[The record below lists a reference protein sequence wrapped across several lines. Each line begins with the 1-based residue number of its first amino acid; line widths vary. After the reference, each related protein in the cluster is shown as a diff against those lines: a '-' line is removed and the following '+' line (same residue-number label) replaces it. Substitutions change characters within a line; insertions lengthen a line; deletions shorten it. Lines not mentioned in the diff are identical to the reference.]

1 MSRRRAR
8 TAGPEISGQ
17 AVPSGEVVQSGQAVA
32 TGQVE
37 AVLRRLEYA
46 VRNKLDG
53 LLLGSYLGLVPGP
66 GSEPGESRQYYPGDD
81 VRRMDWPVTA
91 RTTTPHVRQTV
102 ADRELETWLVV
113 DLSPS
118 LDFGTVNMEKRELVY
133 AAATA
138 VTHLTAKAGNRIG
151 AIVTTGEQLTR
162 IPAVAGTNHAR
173 YLMRKLV
180 GTPRAAEGRR
190 GDLALALEQVRRPP
204 RRRGMVVVI
213 SDFLGDQDWER
224 PLRGLGDRHELLG
237 IEVLDPRELE
247 LPAAGLVT
255 FVDPETGE
263 QLEVQTSDA
272 QLRQRYA
279 EAAAQ
284 QRGEIASMLRRAGA
298 DHLRL
303 RTDSDWLSDIVRFVL
318 TRRRGVAVRPP
329 SRAGMIGVH

>member
-1 MSRRRAR
+1 MRRKAASDDRDRPAR
-8 TAGPEISGQ
+8 SGPVPGGEQPASPGQAVLPSQPASSGQ
-17 AVPSGEVVQSGQAVA
+17 AVVPAQA
-32 TGQVE
+32 E

-91 RTTTPHVRQTV
+91 RTMTPHVRQTV

-118 LDFGTVNMEKRELVY
+118 LDFGTVAMEKRELVF

-151 AIVTTGEQLTR
+151 AIITTGERITR
-162 IPAVAGTNHAR
+162 VPAVAGTNHAR
-173 YLMRKLV
+173 YLMRKLAA
-180 GTPRAAEGRR
+180 TPKATEGRR

-224 PLRGLGDRHELLG
+224 PLRGLGDRHEL
-237 IEVLDPRELE
+237 
-247 LPAAGLVT
+247 PAAGLVT

-263 QLEVQTSDA
+263 QLEEQTSSA

-279 EAAAQ
+279 AAAAE
-284 QRGEIASMLRRAGA
+284 QRAQIAS
-298 DHLRL
+298 
-303 RTDSDWLSDIVRFVL
+303 
-318 TRRRGVAVRPP
+318 
-329 SRAGMIGVH
+329 

>member
-1 MSRRRAR
+1 MTQPDVPHAA
-8 TAGPEISGQ
+8 TAGGQ
-17 AVPSGEVVQSGQAVA
+17 APARLGGTAAPAE
-32 TGQVE
+32 VE
-37 AVLRRLEYA
+37 AVLRRLEYT

-66 GSEPGESRQYYPGDD
+66 GSDPGESRQYYPGDD

-118 LDFGTVNMEKRELVY
+118 LDFGTVRTEKRDLVL

-138 VTHLTAKAGNRIG
+138 VSHLTAKAGNRIG
-151 AIVTTGEQLTR
+151 AVITNGERTVR
-162 IPAVAGTNHAR
+162 VPAVGGTNHAR
-173 YLMRKLV
+173 YLMRRIAA
-180 GTPRAAEGRR
+180 TERAGSGR
-190 GDLALALEQVRRPP
+190 GNDLARTLELLRRPP

-213 SDFLGDQDWER
+213 SDFIGDASWER

-237 IEVLDPRELE
+237 IEILDPRELD

-255 FVDPETGE
+255 FVDPESGE
-263 QLEVQTSDA
+263 QLEVQTSDRG
-272 QLRQRYA
+272 LRERYA
-279 EAAAQ
+279 GVARQ
-284 QRGEIASMLRRAGA
+284 QRVEIASMLRRAGA

-303 RTDSDWLSDIVRFVL
+303 RTDSDWLADLVRFVV

>member
-1 MSRRRAR
+1 VNEPGQLSAHPARAGG
-8 TAGPEISGQ
+8 TSLPAQ
-17 AVPSGEVVQSGQAVA
+17 A
-32 TGQVE
+32 E
-37 AVLRRLEYA
+37 AVLRRLEYT

-53 LLLGSYLGLVPGP
+53 LLQGSYLGLVPGP
-66 GSEPGESRQYYPGDD
+66 GSDPGESRQYHPGDD

-118 LDFGTVNMEKRELVY
+118 LDFGTVNTEKRELVL

-138 VTHLTAKAGNRIG
+138 VSHLTTKAGNRIG
-151 AIVTTGEQLTR
+151 AIVSTGERLVR
-162 IPAVAGTNHAR
+162 IPAAGGTEHAR
-173 YLMRKLV
+173 YLLRRLAA
-180 GTPRAAEGRR
+180 TPRADR
-190 GDLALALEQVRRPP
+190 GQGTELATALEQVRRPP

-213 SDFLGDQDWER
+213 SDFLGDAGWER

-237 IEVLDPRELE
+237 IEILDPRELD

-255 FVDPETGE
+255 FVDAESGE
-263 QLEVQTSDA
+263 QVEVQTSDA
-272 QLRQRYA
+272 QLRARYA
-279 EAAAQ
+279 AAARA
-284 QRGEIASMLRRAGA
+284 QRVDIASMLRRAGA

-303 RTDSDWLSDIVRFVL
+303 RTDQDWLADTVRFVV